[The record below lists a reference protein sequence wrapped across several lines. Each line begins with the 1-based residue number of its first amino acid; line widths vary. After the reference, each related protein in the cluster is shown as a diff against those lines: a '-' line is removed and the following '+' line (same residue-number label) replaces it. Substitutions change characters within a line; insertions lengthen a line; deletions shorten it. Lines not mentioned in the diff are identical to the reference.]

1 MPKTTSYI
9 PLLQGKFLMTVT
21 TECTIPDHYQGA
33 EIEICVR
40 HKAAFTDSANCLAT
54 EISDLLRK
62 SLCPVQTQLFKEGKE
77 YA

>member
-21 TECTIPDHYQGA
+21 TECTIPDNYQGA

-40 HKAAFTDSANCLAT
+40 YKKAFTASAQCLAT

-62 SLCPVQTQLFKEGKE
+62 ALYHVQTQTFEE
-77 YA
+77 E